1 MAIQRYLNI
10 EQSPNDMQKFW
21 FITLLTLFSMACE
34 KNVNKTD
41 EVTSSN
47 AETATTM
54 REIPVKSTLI
64 VATVD
69 QLRIRREPSLESV
82 VLRELK
88 EGDSMYYLQVSTVKT
103 TPLELRGEQMN
114 TSWLKVQTLD
124 SLVGWTYGGGVEF
137 K

>member
-1 MAIQRYLNI
+1 
-10 EQSPNDMQKFW
+10 MQKFW
-21 FITLLTLFSMACE
+21 FIILLTLFSLACE

-41 EVTSSN
+41 NTDAFNEETVIEV
-47 AETATTM
+47 
-54 REIPVKSTLI
+54 REVPVESVLI
-64 VATVD
+64 VAAVD

-114 TSWLKVQTLD
+114 TPWLKVQTLD
-124 SLVGWTYGGGVEF
+124 SLVGWTYGGGVDYR
-137 K
+137 